1 MRKIIVSNL
10 ITLDGF
16 FEGPRQE
23 LDWFVVE
30 EEFFEY
36 VKELFKSVDAILYG
50 RVTFLQMASYWPTPA
65 SDKNDPVITGGMNS
79 MQKIVFSTTL
89 TDRDVAT
96 TGWNNSTLINKNIV
110 EEVKKMKQE
119 AGKDMVIFGSGK
131 LINSF
136 AAEGLIDEY
145 RLILNP
151 VILGKGNPLFKPGS
165 ERKDLKLLSTR
176 TLGSGVV
183 ILVYATK

>member
-10 ITLDGF
+10 VTLDGF
-16 FEGPRQE
+16 FEGPDQE

-30 EEFFEY
+30 EEFFDY
-36 VKELFKSVDAILYG
+36 VKDLFQSVDTILYG
-50 RVTFLQMASYWPTPA
+50 RITFLQMAAHWPTPA
-65 SDKNDPVITGGMNS
+65 ANENDPVITENMNS
-79 MQKIVFSTTL
+79 LQKIVFSLTL
-89 TDRDVAT
+89 TDQDVAAS
-96 TGWNNSTLINKNIV
+96 GWSNSKLVNKNIAA
-110 EEVKKMKQE
+110 EVRKMKQQ

-136 AAEGLIDEY
+136 AEEGLIDEY

-151 VILGKGNPLFKPGS
+151 VILGKGNSLFKAGS
-165 ERKDLKLLSTR
+165 ERKDLKLLSTK

>member
-16 FEGPRQE
+16 FEGSDQE

-30 EEFFEY
+30 DEFFDY
-36 VKELFKSVDAILYG
+36 VKELFKSVDTILYG
-50 RVTFLQMASYWPTPA
+50 RVTFLQMAGYWPTPA
-65 SDKNDPVITGGMNS
+65 ANENDPVITDGMNS
-79 MQKIVFSTTL
+79 LQKIVFSSTL
-89 TDRDVAT
+89 TDRDVAAS
-96 TGWNNSTLINKNIV
+96 GWSNSKLVNKNITEAV
-110 EEVKKMKQE
+110 RKMKQQ

-131 LINSF
+131 LVNSF
-136 AAEGLIDEY
+136 AEEGLIDEY

-151 VILGKGNPLFKPGS
+151 VILGKGNPLFKAGS
-165 ERKDLKLLSTR
+165 ERKDLKLLGTK

-183 ILVYATK
+183 ILIYATK